1 MSGQSAVAP
10 PRWPTHRISCTLAS
24 TSVAFAWE
32 SAHGCVMVALCF
44 ESAIRTSVLLLPLLA
59 AATGCAEIAGRAPPV
74 ATAPPGFSAD
84 TSTREGLISGATAT
98 EAGCRALPDGL
109 WVSARGRRECLRIGA
124 SGMQGPTR
132 TALVYIP
139 GDPGGASYRF
149 AGGRPYVERASEHYE
164 LSPET
169 RDYGADAL
177 SGAMG
182 GMPVFLMARPGMH
195 GSSGN
200 HARDRH
206 TAAEVELMDS
216 ALTALRQRYGFQD
229 FALFGFSSGGPV
241 VANLLAR
248 RSDIRCAVIGSA
260 PLDLAL
266 FYQRP
271 DGMTPDHFAM
281 RNGELADPMR
291 TVRNIRTHAPI
302 FVIGDRRDRSVPAS
316 AWDSWVAAARRAGLR
331 VHSVEIPGLE
341 RPELG
346 GTVEMHHQTS
356 SRGMEVAQAC
366 ATETPEER
374 VLRALR
380 SGEPILPPRG
390 RELSGPEIR
399 AALSGRRAHGTE
411 WYPRVTISSH
421 WAPDGVLS
429 YVDLRNGEQRIGEG
443 QWRVEGDRLCTTRH
457 GCGEVFEDGRFL
469 HLVRGEPPHLRI
481 TLVMAPP
488 DPRIAWAG
496 RP

>member
-1 MSGQSAVAP
+1 M
-10 PRWPTHRISCTLAS
+10 
-24 TSVAFAWE
+24 
-32 SAHGCVMVALCF
+32 
-44 ESAIRTSVLLLPLLA
+44 LPFLA
-59 AATGCAEIAGRAPPV
+59 ASGCAEIAGRTPSV
-74 ATAPPGFSAD
+74 TTAPPGFSAD
-84 TSTREGLISGATAT
+84 TFTRDGLISGATAT

-109 WVSARGRRECLRIGA
+109 WVNARDRRECLRFGV
-124 SGMQGPTR
+124 SGMQGPAR
-132 TALVYIP
+132 TALVYVP
-139 GDPGGASYRF
+139 GDPGGVSYRF

-169 RDYGADAL
+169 RDYGAEAL

-182 GMPVFLMARPGMH
+182 GMPVVLMARPGMH

-206 TAAEVELMDS
+206 TVAEVELMDS
-216 ALTALRQRYGFQD
+216 ALTALRERHGFQD

-266 FYQRP
+266 FYQRQ
-271 DGMTPDHFAM
+271 DGMTPDYFAM
-281 RNGELADPMR
+281 RNGEFADPMR
-291 TVRNIRTHAPI
+291 TVRSIRSAAPI

-316 AWDSWVAAARRAGLR
+316 AWDSWVAAARKAGLH
-331 VHSVEIPGLE
+331 VHSAEIAGLE

-346 GTVEMHHQTS
+346 GTLEMHHQTS

-366 ATETPEER
+366 ATGAPEEQ

-380 SGEPILPPRG
+380 SAEPILLPRG
-390 RELSGPEIR
+390 RQLSGPEIR
-399 AALSGRRAHGTE
+399 DAFSGRKARGAE
-411 WYPRVTISSH
+411 WYPRVNISSH

-429 YVDLRNGEQRIGEG
+429 YLDLRNGDRRIGE
-443 QWRVEGDRLCTTRH
+443 WRWQVEGDRLCTTRH
-457 GCGEVFEDGRFL
+457 GCGMVFEDGRFL

-481 TLVMAPP
+481 TLVTAQP

>member
-1 MSGQSAVAP
+1 MVA
-10 PRWPTHRISCTLAS
+10 HRFRPA
-24 TSVAFAWE
+24 AFA
-32 SAHGCVMVALCF
+32 AAVP
-44 ESAIRTSVLLLPLLA
+44 LLLPLLA
-59 AATGCAEIAGRAPPV
+59 VLGCAEIADKGASV

-84 TSTREGLISGATAT
+84 TFTREGLISGATAT

-109 WVSARGRRECLRIGA
+109 WASAGERRECLRHGA
-124 SGMQGPTR
+124 SGTGNPSR

-139 GDPGGASYRF
+139 GDPGGVSYRF

-182 GMPVFLMARPGMH
+182 GMPVVLMARPGMH

-206 TAAEVELMDS
+206 TVAEVELMDS
-216 ALTALRQRYGFQD
+216 ALTALRERYGFQD

-266 FYQRP
+266 FYQRH
-271 DGMTPDHFAM
+271 DGITPDHFAM

-291 TVRNIRTHAPI
+291 TVRSIRSAAPV
-302 FVIGDRRDRSVPAS
+302 FVIGDSRDRSVPAS
-316 AWDSWVAAARRAGLR
+316 AWDRWVAAARSAGLH
-331 VHSVEIPGLE
+331 VHSAESPGLE

-366 ATETPEER
+366 ATGMAEDR
-374 VLRALR
+374 MLRALR
-380 SGEPILPPRG
+380 SGEPILLPRG
-390 RELSGPEIR
+390 RRLSGPEIR
-399 AALSGRRAHGTE
+399 DALSGRRARATE
-411 WYPRVTISSH
+411 WYPRVNVSSH
-421 WAPDGVLS
+421 WAPDGVLT
-429 YVDLRNGEQRIGEG
+429 YLDLRSGEHRIGEW
-443 QWRVEGDRLCTTRH
+443 QWHVEADRLCTTRH

-481 TLVMAPP
+481 TFVMAPP
-488 DPRIAWAG
+488 DPRVLPARRA
-496 RP
+496 PT